1 MLNITDEQKN
11 ILEQYIENVNLYI
24 DNDDI
29 ENLLIEIDDVIIE
42 HGMDMSQEITSK
54 GIELQKLYDQVYNQ
68 NQ

>member
-11 ILEQYIENVNLYI
+11 ILEQYIENVNSYI
-24 DNDDI
+24 DDDDI
-29 ENLLIEIDDVIIE
+29 ENLLIELDDVIIE
-42 HGMDMSQEITSK
+42 HGMDMSQEITSQ